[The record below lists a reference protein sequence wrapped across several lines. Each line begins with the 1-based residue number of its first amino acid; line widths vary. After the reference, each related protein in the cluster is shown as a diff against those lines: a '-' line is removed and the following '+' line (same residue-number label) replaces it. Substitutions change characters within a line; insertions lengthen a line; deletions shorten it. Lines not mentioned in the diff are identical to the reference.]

1 MPDVSNTNFTIAPNR
16 PGRMEHIL
24 SPSVF
29 MPSLISLVTD
39 FIPLVS
45 LLIKVSIVILTAAT
59 TATTV
64 KPCFLIISLI
74 LSMKAERTVKRIT
87 FERNTTNPVETLYVS
102 VPKLNEHEVIVPG
115 SLSLLFDI
123 DLSGGHA
130 NNFLVQNVSW
140 ALVEKLVVKFAA
152 TTLQDTVGYD
162 IYKTF
167 EDLFLSEDER
177 NNMILDGIQSEDL
190 CKIRS
195 GARLDFQPF
204 EGVRFSGP
212 PPNNGWITGP

>member
-1 MPDVSNTNFTIAPNR
+1 MKAN
-16 PGRMEHIL
+16 
-24 SPSVF
+24 
-29 MPSLISLVTD
+29 
-39 FIPLVS
+39 
-45 LLIKVSIVILTAAT
+45 LLPTHFEKTLGA
-59 TATTV
+59 
-64 KPCFLIISLI
+64 
-74 LSMKAERTVKRIT
+74 MKAERTVKRIT
-87 FERNTTNPVETLYVS
+87 VERNTTNPVETLYVS

-140 ALVEKLVVKFAA
+140 TLVEKLVVKFAA

-177 NNMILDGIQSEDL
+177 NNMKLDGIQSEDL

-195 GARLDFQPF
+195 DAGDQKTSGVDAEKKTEGRLQK
-204 EGVRFSGP
+204 EVLHSSGSPDLDRPRCFLP
-212 PPNNGWITGP
+212 PGPLQRSYL

>member
-1 MPDVSNTNFTIAPNR
+1 MQAN
-16 PGRMEHIL
+16 
-24 SPSVF
+24 
-29 MPSLISLVTD
+29 
-39 FIPLVS
+39 
-45 LLIKVSIVILTAAT
+45 LLPAYFEKTLGA
-59 TATTV
+59 
-64 KPCFLIISLI
+64 
-74 LSMKAERTVKRIT
+74 MKAERTVKRIT
-87 FERNTTNPVETLYVS
+87 FERNTANPVETWYVS

-177 NNMILDGIQSEDL
+177 NNIISDGIQSEDF
-190 CKIRS
+190 CKICSSAGDQNTS
-195 GARLDFQPF
+195 GVDAVKRH
-204 EGVRFSGP
+204 
-212 PPNNGWITGP
+212 